1 MFRLGW
7 FSGDMLVDPFGNE
20 STESTENSGTGD
32 MDSVHAHGESK
43 LKSVSE
49 AKYAIVCIHSVGTGW
64 NMLELATLLRGRNF
78 ILKHQSSRPF
88 DTYISLKTIPL
99 RLLWNEV

>member
-1 MFRLGW
+1 
-7 FSGDMLVDPFGNE
+7 
-20 STESTENSGTGD
+20 

-64 NMLELATLLRGRNF
+64 NRLELATL
-78 ILKHQSSRPF
+78 

-99 RLLWNEV
+99 RRLLWNEV